1 MELTM
6 QTIEAAT
13 APVIPPVVAAPTP
26 AQDLPRDLIGE
37 RIIAAGFAPND
48 FILDLN
54 RALTVP
60 HDWNL
65 PAPWNL
71 RSRLFQFPI
80 EVGEFREGGRRLGL
94 MHPALVDHPFVKH
107 VSQVLGIAI
116 PPGGAPNNCGYSKTG
131 LGTWWHAVDLMSAGQ
146 WQEALDTRQFTTTE
160 NLARAVG
167 FALSCGRETG
177 PVLTTAE
184 ARHVLEVL
192 DIAAPTDPVEI
203 LCRLGRPS
211 PVTADDK
218 VERWPVNT
226 GSVQGLEQPWAY
238 IIGLESGWFDHDR
251 SGHIRWT
258 RLGRDR
264 HAAGAG
270 ATFIEQASGQGA
282 FAF

>member
-1 MELTM
+1 M
-6 QTIEAAT
+6 QTIEAAA

-26 AQDLPRDLIGE
+26 AEDLPRDVIGE

-54 RALTVP
+54 RSLTVP
-60 HDWNL
+60 HDWTL

-80 EVGEFREGGRRLGL
+80 EVSEFREGGRRLGL

-116 PPGGAPNNCGYSKTG
+116 PPGGAPNDCGYSKTSI
-131 LGTWWHAVDLMSAGQ
+131 GTWWHAVDLISAGR
-146 WQEALDTRQFTTTE
+146 WREALDTRQFTTTPD
-160 NLARAVG
+160 LARAVG
-167 FALSCGRETG
+167 FALSCGRESGPAITTG
-177 PVLTTAE
+177 DARQVLDSLGIASP
-184 ARHVLEVL
+184 ANPIEVL
-192 DIAAPTDPVEI
+192 CSFT
-203 LCRLGRPS
+203 RPS
-211 PVTADDK
+211 PVTGEDK
-218 VERWPVNT
+218 VERWPVN
-226 GSVQGLEQPWAY
+226 GAPRSDAGDEAWAY
-238 IIGLESGWFDHDR
+238 IIGLETGWFDHDR

-264 HAAGAG
+264 HAAGPQ